1 MPASEKGSPLTTEPR
16 GSSFASAAAP
26 SRPEASGSRRKRSWL
41 PSALARAAVF
51 TLLRLAQLVNR
62 TLMHSEEVYK
72 LRFVP
77 GFEQLRWRLGEWKAW
92 RVYEVARRRVP
103 AYGAFLRDHSEDAR
117 AFEIDFAALPETDK
131 ESYVKRWSLEEQC
144 LGGAFPTSGVVVD
157 ESSGTS
163 GKPSNWVRGRDER
176 RAVKKMLN
184 LALHEL
190 LGREPLYVV
199 NAFALGPWAT
209 GMNVSMSVV
218 DMAILKSTGPEIGK
232 IEATLRD
239 FGPRYRYLITGYP
252 PFLKT
257 LVDRAEI
264 DWSEYEAYAA
274 FGGEGISEAMRDY
287 LGRAFRKVYGSYGA
301 SDLEINIAA
310 ENDFTIALRR
320 ELARNE
326 PLRATLTWDDALP
339 MVFQYSP
346 LDYLVETNA
355 DGELVVTLLR
365 ASNVSPRVRYNI
377 HDRGHVLRFPE
388 LRRVLAEHGL
398 RVEDVAECRTDLP
411 LLFHY
416 GRADQAVAFYGSK
429 VTPRDIEEVVFSL
442 PELAALVDSFAL
454 LVHEDEEVNKRLTIA
469 LELAEGKEPPVDVPT
484 LRAQFLSRLKEVNQ
498 DFREASRFIPPGG
511 EPELAFHAA
520 RSGPFA
526 ANDIRLKKRY
536 IQRAE

>member
-1 MPASEKGSPLTTEPR
+1 M
-16 GSSFASAAAP
+16 
-26 SRPEASGSRRKRSWL
+26 
-41 PSALARAAVF
+41 
-51 TLLRLAQLVNR
+51 
-62 TLMHSEEVYK
+62 LMSSEELYK

-77 GFEQLRWRLGEWKAW
+77 GFEALRWRMGEWKAW
-92 RVYEVARRRVP
+92 RAYEVARRRVP
-103 AYGAFLRDHSEDAR
+103 AYREFAGGQPR
-117 AFEIDFAALPETDK
+117 AFATDFSALPEMDK
-131 ESYVKRWSLEEQC
+131 HSYVK
-144 LGGAFPTSGVVVD
+144 AFPLEAQCVGGEIPRTGVVVD

-163 GKPSNWVRGRDER
+163 GKPNNWVRGADER

-184 LALHEL
+184 VALHEL
-190 LGREPLYVV
+190 LGREPLFII

-209 GMNVSMSVV
+209 GMNVSSSVV
-218 DMAILKSTGPEIGK
+218 DMAILKSTGPELDK

-257 LVDRAEI
+257 LVDRADV
-264 DWSEYEAYAA
+264 DWERYDVYAA

-287 LGRAFRKVYGSYGA
+287 LGRAFTKVYGSYGA

-320 ELARNE
+320 ALATDPELR
-326 PLRATLTWDDALP
+326 RALTWPDEQLP

-346 LDYLVETNA
+346 LDYLIETNA

-388 LRRVLAEHGL
+388 LRRRLAAVG
-398 RVEDVAECRTDLP
+398 RSPDDFGNGSRTDLP

-429 VTPRDIEEVVFSL
+429 VTPADVEAAVFSI
-442 PELAALVDSFAL
+442 PELAAIVDSFAL
-454 LVHEDEEVNKRLTIA
+454 LVHEDEDVNKRLTIA
-469 LELAEGKEPPVDVPT
+469 LELGAGKTAPADVET
-484 LRAQFLSRLKEVNQ
+484 LRGIFLSRLESVNQ
-498 DFREASRFIPPGG
+498 DYREAARFIPPGG
-511 EPELAFHAA
+511 EPELMFCAPAG
-520 RSGPFA
+520 GPFA
-526 ANDIRLKKRY
+526 ANDIRVKKRY
-536 IQRAE
+536 IQTA